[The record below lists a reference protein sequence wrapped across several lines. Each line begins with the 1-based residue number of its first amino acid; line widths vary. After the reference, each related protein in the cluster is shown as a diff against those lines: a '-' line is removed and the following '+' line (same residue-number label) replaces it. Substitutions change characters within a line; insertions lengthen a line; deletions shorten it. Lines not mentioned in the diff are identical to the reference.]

1 MLMRLVDAREGREA
15 TCYWERLVTKEPSWL
30 NETFTHAGP
39 TTNTHCGRLV
49 EYMQDCKTRTHC
61 QLQPDTTSS
70 GKESK
75 YNTLLQITFGH
86 LSKTHT
92 HTSTQRCGAGG
103 VTVSDSSIFHLME
116 LQ

>member
-1 MLMRLVDAREGREA
+1 MLMRLVDAREVREA

-39 TTNTHCGRLV
+39 TTNTHYGRLV

-75 YNTLLQITFGH
+75 YNTLLQIIFGH

-92 HTSTQRCGAGG
+92 HIHAALWGG
-103 VTVSDSSIFHLME
+103 GCHSL
-116 LQ
+116 